1 MLSNGEGYVIYKQ
14 KVNGKC
20 LPNPSGQPQKPTFLN
35 GSHKNML
42 IIIIPCTVIG
52 NDKRTMILFKFM
64 LRNVDIG
71 ASLQAILSTSGAA
84 YFTALHILGLT
95 LWHSE
100 IPSWPTSDWEKFQ
113 YENAPTHQSVNPMH
127 TSAKSSNVLWHSFV
141 SSCGSAFEW
150 ISAHTF
156 LTIQTITFKP
166 AIC

>member
-1 MLSNGEGYVIYKQ
+1 
-14 KVNGKC
+14 
-20 LPNPSGQPQKPTFLN
+20 
-35 GSHKNML
+35 
-42 IIIIPCTVIG
+42 
-52 NDKRTMILFKFM
+52 
-64 LRNVDIG
+64 VDIG